1 MIVDPLMTSCHSL
14 EKLQL
19 TNLDL
24 NSSLVKTI
32 CTQNSK
38 TLKVLNLNWCT
49 SPSSPYLQL
58 SVIQPIIDE
67 CVGLNELTFCKTNVS
82 EEAMDYLVKNI
93 SPKLSKLC
101 LTNFVQDKHIEI
113 LVGRCTNL
121 TELNLVYTGITTDS
135 LEHIIDKLQTTLQ
148 KLCLPGRFLSSPEE
162 DFTKLFELK
171 AMKKLTV
178 LDLSPVLMSDRDLNN
193 KLESLRRQV
202 PNAEI
207 VHMRPTL
214 KKQVLSGNFR
224 CYE

>member
-1 MIVDPLMTSCHSL
+1 MTSCHSL

-19 TNLDL
+19 TNVVL
-24 NSSLVKTI
+24 NPSLIKSI

-38 TLKVLNLNWCT
+38 TLKVLKLNWGK
-49 SPSSPYLQL
+49 SRSSSGGPYMQL

-67 CVGLNELTFCKTNVS
+67 CVELEELIFCETGLS
-82 EEAMDYLVKNI
+82 EESIDYLVKNI
-93 SPKLSKLC
+93 TPKLSKLC
-101 LTNFVQDKHIEI
+101 LFTNLVQDKHIEV
-113 LVGRCTNL
+113 LVGRCTKL
-121 TELNLVYTGITTDS
+121 TELNLVWTGITTDS
-135 LEHIIDKLQTTLQ
+135 LKHIIEKLETTLE
-148 KLCLPGRFLSSPEE
+148 KLSLPGRFLLRPEH
-162 DFTKLFELK
+162 FTKLFELK

-178 LDLSPVLMSDRDLNN
+178 LDLSPVLMSDRDLKN
-193 KLESLRRQV
+193 KLESLGRQV